1 MIYYAD
7 VFKTLNLYGWIFYIF
22 WSLEYKSSWL
32 CWFSWL
38 FYCLPVTGLA
48 DVGLDWH
55 DIWCRYPWSPEEES
69 HWLVVIL
76 WRFMVSPHQVSIS
89 LCPTL
94 WFRCRPKGSL
104 SCILCFM
111 LVNMLTKM
119 MKHGGNKSCSFS
131 SGQFYIFIF
140 ICVLPVAF
148 RLNNTLLLSIPD
160 CCSPNFPV
168 AVFFFFLSFYFLT
181 FDIQLSPY
189 SIFKFG
195 CVQIMAQ
202 ETKCCG
208 DATTLSCGNCTFTA
222 WTHPPQPCGAD
233 TNDCSSLAS
242 SIQYHYNVCLS

>member
-1 MIYYAD
+1 MRYYAD

-32 CWFSWL
+32 CWFSDFFFVFQWAAWL
-38 FYCLPVTGLA
+38 TLGWIGMTFGA
-48 DVGLDWH
+48 DIREAQRKNLTDLL
-55 DIWCRYPWSPEEES
+55 WSS
-69 HWLVVIL
+69 DVS
-76 WRFMVSPHQVSIS
+76 WRPLIRSAFLFVRHFGSDAD
-89 LCPTL
+89 
-94 WFRCRPKGSL
+94 PKEASAVFCG
-104 SCILCFM
+104 FM
-111 LVNMLTKM
+111 LVNMLANM

-160 CCSPNFPV
+160 CCFPNFPV
-168 AVFFFFLSFYFLT
+168 AVFFFFLSFYFLA

>member
-22 WSLEYKSSWL
+22 WSLECKSSWL

-76 WRFMVSPHQVSIS
+76 WRFMASPHQVSIS

-104 SCILCFM
+104 SCILWFHAREHAHQYDETRWKQKL
-111 LVNMLTKM
+111 LVQFWAIL
-119 MKHGGNKSCSFS
+119 HIYFYLCASCC
-131 SGQFYIFIF
+131 I
-140 ICVLPVAF
+140 
-148 RLNNTLLLSIPD
+148 
-160 CCSPNFPV
+160 
-168 AVFFFFLSFYFLT
+168 
-181 FDIQLSPY
+181 
-189 SIFKFG
+189 
-195 CVQIMAQ
+195 
-202 ETKCCG
+202 
-208 DATTLSCGNCTFTA
+208 
-222 WTHPPQPCGAD
+222 
-233 TNDCSSLAS
+233 
-242 SIQYHYNVCLS
+242 